1 MVLSV
6 ILSRLPAFRD
16 SVGVGSRWAGVFLSY
31 FDDNAEQFPVG
42 GGELGGLIRA
52 HDWAS
57 TPLGPISSW
66 PETLRASLNLLLPA
80 KAQIVLFWGADYT
93 TFYNDTYAPTIGDKH
108 PRALGRPAREGWA
121 ELWDD
126 LGPLLDG
133 VWSSGETLSAK
144 DRAFKIERHGY
155 LEEVFFD
162 ISYSPVRDEAGAI
175 AGILCIVSETTERV
189 KAIESLASLT
199 TELEE
204 RVARSTRERD
214 GLWALSRDPFLIAD
228 TDGVWLACSPAWTFI
243 LGWSQEELLGKTS
256 AWMEHPEDNQRTREE
271 VESLAAHGTTIA
283 FENRFR
289 TKSGEWRWFSWNAT
303 ERDGVIYCVA
313 RDITDQ
319 KRREAEL
326 EQAQEQ
332 LRQAQKMEA
341 IGQLT
346 GGIAHD
352 FNNLLQGIV
361 GSLDLVQKRISQGRT
376 REIDRF
382 IAGASAS
389 AGRAAA
395 LTHRL
400 LAFAR
405 RQPLDPKPVRVNPLV
420 ASMEDLLRR
429 SLGERVELELVM
441 AGGLWMTLCDPN
453 QLEAALLNL
462 AINGRDAMPE
472 GGRLTIETC
481 NTHIDKI
488 VARHRDM
495 APGQYVCIAVT
506 DGGVGM
512 DQDVAER
519 AFEPFYTTK
528 PIGQG
533 TGLGLSMVYGF
544 ARQSEGTVKIYS
556 ELGKGTTVKIFL
568 PRHIGAEQDDNEA
581 DLRLPAPRADDG
593 ETVLVVEDEPVVR
606 GLICEVLA
614 DLGYQALE
622 AADGQQGLDIALSG
636 RRIDLMVTDIGLPGL
651 NGRQLA
657 DAARE
662 RRPELKVLF
671 MTGYAENAALS
682 RGFLEP
688 GMQMITKP
696 FALEDLATRIRE
708 MIETG

>member
-1 MVLSV
+1 LSH
-6 ILSRLPAFRD
+6 IE
-16 SVGVGSRWAGVFLSY
+16 
-31 FDDNAEQFPVG
+31 DNAAQFPIG
-42 GGELGGLIRA
+42 GGELGALIRA

-57 TPLGPISSW
+57 TPLGPSAGW

-80 KAQIVLFWGADYT
+80 KAQIVLFWGPDYL

-108 PRALGRPAREGWA
+108 PGALGRPAREGWA

-133 VWSSGETLSAK
+133 VWSTGETLSAK
-144 DRAFKIERHGY
+144 DRPFKIDRHGF

-162 ISYSPVRDEAGAI
+162 ISYSPVRGEVGEM

-189 KAIESLASLT
+189 KAVEGLADLT
-199 TELEE
+199 GQLEK
-204 RVARSTRERD
+204 RVAETTRERD

-228 TDGVWLACSPAWTFI
+228 AAGVWLSASPAWTFI
-243 LGWSQEELLGKTS
+243 LGWSQEELLGRTS
-256 AWMEHPEDNQRTREE
+256 AWMEHPDDTLRTRQE
-271 VESLAAHGTTIA
+271 VDHLAGHGATIA

-289 TKSGEWRWFSWNAT
+289 TKSGEWRWFSWNAA
-303 ERDGVIYCVA
+303 ERDGLLYCVA

-319 KRREAEL
+319 KRREAALAE
-326 EQAQEQ
+326 AQEQ

-376 REIDRF
+376 QEVDRF
-382 IAGASAS
+382 IAGAATSAN
-389 AGRAAA
+389 RAAA

-405 RQPLDPKPVRVNPLV
+405 RQPLDPRPLKVNPLV

-453 QLEAALLNL
+453 QLESALLNL

-481 NTHIDKI
+481 NIHIDKI
-488 VARHRDM
+488 VARACDM
-495 APGQYVCIAVT
+495 DPGQYVCVAVT
-506 DGGVGM
+506 DMGVGM
-512 DQDVAER
+512 EPEVAER
-519 AFEPFYTTK
+519 AIEPFYTTK
-528 PIGQG
+528 PLGQG

-544 ARQSEGTVKIYS
+544 ARQSEGAVKIYS
-556 ELGKGTTVKIFL
+556 EIGKGTTVKIFL
-568 PRHIGAEQDDNEA
+568 PRHIGAEQDDTGS
-581 DLRLPAPRADDG
+581 DLHLPAPRADDG

-622 AADGQQGLDIALSG
+622 AADGQQGLDITLSG

-662 RRPELKVLF
+662 RRPDLKVLF

-696 FALEDLATRIRE
+696 FAMEDLATRIRE
-708 MIETG
+708 MIES